1 MRRTLGTCSSIA
13 GKFALSLLMAGLCV
27 ISIAAQ
33 EQTQTS
39 TPNSTPA
46 QGQNQTDLENPGQNE
61 ITAVP
66 NRPTIATTAEMV
78 QLGVFE
84 VEYGFEAANGH
95 QDINGLWKWGI
106 VKNLELWFL
115 NNPIQR
121 DAGIAGRGDSGA
133 GFKYRFISQKDAL
146 ATISILYVAT
156 VPTATAGLGAGAL
169 GHSIE
174 ILLSKDF
181 GKHHFDLN
189 FGPQFLGRPGATGF
203 DRNYFSALSYSYA
216 ITKKWG
222 YTNEIAGFSRANATT
237 PATLTVLN
245 AATYNVSSRLVLD
258 CGVFIAAYGNLPRA
272 NFIAGVTYS
281 VADLYHLHPQRRSS
295 KIDSQARK
303 AF

>member
-1 MRRTLGTCSSIA
+1 MRKSLVSCSFIA
-13 GKFALSLLMAGLCV
+13 AKISFSLLMAGLCA
-27 ISIAAQ
+27 ISVVAQ
-33 EQTQTS
+33 EQSQTDTS
-39 TPNSTPA
+39 ASVPS
-46 QGQNQTDLENPGQNE
+46 QGPNQTDVQNAGQAD

-66 NRPTIATTAEMV
+66 NRPTIATTAETV

-84 VEYGFEAANGH
+84 IEYGFEAAKGH
-95 QDINGLWKWGI
+95 QDINGLLKWGTF
-106 VKNLELWFL
+106 KNLELWFL

-133 GFKYRFISQKDAL
+133 GFKYRFVSQKNAL
-146 ATISILYVAT
+146 PTISILYVAT
-156 VPTATAGLGAGAL
+156 VPTATAGLGAGAM
-169 GHSIE
+169 GHSVE

-181 GKHHFDLN
+181 AKHHFDLN
-189 FGPQFLGRPGATGF
+189 FGPQFLGRPGASGF

-245 AATYNVSSRLVLD
+245 AATYNFSPRLVLD
-258 CGVFIAAYGNLPRA
+258 CGVFLAVYGNIPRA

-281 VADLYHLHPQRRSS
+281 IADLYHLHPQRRST
-295 KIDSQARK
+295 KN
-303 AF
+303 